1 MQVNPRIY
9 SKPMNMITEFH
20 LLCWW
25 LVDILYSAPASF
37 LHHFCNDMHRSR
49 NINISRNIKIT
60 WFFYVEVNDKAKSSN
75 VSPETELMYEKIA
88 PFVEND
94 VFRSFECFNF
104 ATLELFKMLDIAT
117 FNIMNWT
124 VDNFKNW
131 TKAYRSYCAMHFETY
146 AGNEMTAGDLLDWW
160 ETTRI
165 LWSSLEMT

>member
-1 MQVNPRIY
+1 
-9 SKPMNMITEFH
+9 
-20 LLCWW
+20 
-25 LVDILYSAPASF
+25 
-37 LHHFCNDMHRSR
+37 
-49 NINISRNIKIT
+49 
-60 WFFYVEVNDKAKSSN
+60 
-75 VSPETELMYEKIA
+75 MYEKIA

-160 ETTRI
+160 ETHQTDLINVMDFI
-165 LWSSLEMT
+165 LVGNHPDSMIFAGNDVTFIKFGSLEYACFFHNLLNSEMM